1 MSFEQSLKN
10 GSYGEHAVWNVLIK
24 RPNVKTILDVR
35 DDKNFQSMDID
46 FLMQTTDLQ
55 VVPIEVKTDYQAQ
68 ETGNI
73 VYELTTSGNIGCFEK
88 TQAWYVAYFVPK
100 TKQVHMINVKAL
112 RKFIEL
118 NKPKEIR
125 MGDNATGYLIP
136 IANLIKAKVI
146 NHTYE
151 GVM

>member
-100 TKQVHMINVKAL
+100 KQEVHMIYVKRLRDFIKNHNLNV
-112 RKFIEL
+112 
-118 NKPKEIR
+118 IR
-125 MGDNATGYLIP
+125 MGDYATGYLLP
-136 IANLIKAKVI
+136 IEELKKNGVI
-146 NHTYE
+146 VKTYE
-151 GVM
+151 DVV